1 VALEQALLKA
11 NEPFDVAVYMA
22 PGTQH
27 AGRFVHIP
35 WGSAETH
42 PVVAPNEYDKFPI
55 VGDDGELTRTVI
67 VRINGVVD
75 NHEAGYRLFK
85 KNYVITEDHY
95 IDYLGG
101 RSAEEVVPMQILAKL
116 RQASCLFL
124 GYTIADWRLRVFLH
138 WIWPGERPNSATH
151 WAVERDP
158 DLLERQFW
166 QRSGV
171 PLYRSRLTDYVR
183 GFDRYLVEHRD
194 ELT

>member
-1 VALEQALLKA
+1 
-11 NEPFDVAVYMA
+11 
-22 PGTQH
+22 
-27 AGRFVHIP
+27 VHVS
-35 WGSAETH
+35 WGSVEAR
-42 PVVAPNEYDKFPI
+42 PVVTPNEYDEFPI
-55 VGDDGELTRTVI
+55 VGDDFELTRTVI
-67 VRINGVVD
+67 VRINGSID
-75 NHEAGYRLFK
+75 HHATGYRWK

-101 RSAEEVVPMQILAKL
+101 RPAEEVVPMQILAKL

-138 WIWPGERPNSATH
+138 WIWPGERPNGATH

-158 DLLERQFW
+158 DMLERQFW

-171 PLYRSRLTDYVR
+171 PLYRSRLTDYVQ
-183 GFDRYLVEHRD
+183 GFDRFLVEHRD